1 MVPDLELRE
10 HVCYPR
16 RGRASSLL
24 PCPTGPPPSEA
35 DLRHCPQGRGG
46 VPSAALPSGPGWCPI
61 CSTALRAGGVS
72 LGRGRVPLPAFGAST
87 VCRPLH
93 SPGSCCWPLPHG
105 FCELRAPP
113 PSSPLTPTTTCRLAE
128 LLQVHPCAAP
138 LLPAGP
144 LGSAHVSLGASLQV
158 SWLPPSIVGN
168 SFRVLRLNDL

>member
-24 PCPTGPPPSEA
+24 PCPTGP
-35 DLRHCPQGRGG
+35 LHRR
-46 VPSAALPSGPGWCPI
+46 LI
-61 CSTALRAGGVS
+61 CGTALRARGLS
-72 LGRGRVPLPAFGAST
+72 LGRGRVPPPAFGAST
-87 VCRPLH
+87 LCWPLH

-105 FCELRAPP
+105 FCELSAPP
-113 PSSPLTPTTTCRLAE
+113 PSSPLTPTATCRLAE

-144 LGSAHVSLGASLQV
+144 LGSAHVSLSASLQV
-158 SWLPPSIVGN
+158 SWLQPSIVGN